1 MTTVGDCTGAHQ
13 DKEARD
19 LVALVEQ
26 HKAEVQRDKDSGVEA
41 CLVGKKK
48 PEPCVILSYEASF
61 SARVVNQ

>member
-41 CLVGKKK
+41 CLVGKKT
-48 PEPCVILSYEASF
+48 
-61 SARVVNQ
+61 

>member
-1 MTTVGDCTGAHQ
+1 MQ

-41 CLVGKKK
+41 CLGEKNLSLASFF
-48 PEPCVILSYEASF
+48 LSYEASF
-61 SARVVNQ
+61 SATVVNQ

>member
-41 CLVGKKK
+41 CLVGKKN
-48 PEPCVILSYEASF
+48 LSLASF
-61 SARVVNQ
+61 

>member
-1 MTTVGDCTGAHQ
+1 MTQ

-41 CLVGKKK
+41 QLMSIYVS
-48 PEPCVILSYEASF
+48 LSAC
-61 SARVVNQ
+61 